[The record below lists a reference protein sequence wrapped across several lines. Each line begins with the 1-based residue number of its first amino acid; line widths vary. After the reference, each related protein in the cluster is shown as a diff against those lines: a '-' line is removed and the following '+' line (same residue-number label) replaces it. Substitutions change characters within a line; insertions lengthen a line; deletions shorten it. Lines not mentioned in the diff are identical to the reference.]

1 MTLEQSIREHPMTWK
16 DWVNALAVLVTL
28 AAVLVQG
35 GRLLE
40 QQAVANAKLAE
51 LNLRLH
57 TLNDQH
63 SSTQRDITAL
73 RGTDQLHDEQ
83 IKTLRKDV
91 DTVIESPR
99 ARR

>member
-1 MTLEQSIREHPMTWK
+1 MTLEQSVRENPMNWK
-16 DWVNALAVLVTL
+16 DWVNALALLITL

-40 QQAVANAKLAE
+40 SQAVANAKLAE

-57 TLNDQH
+57 TLSDQH
-63 SSTQRDITAL
+63 AGTQRDITQL
-73 RGTDQLHDEQ
+73 RGVDAVHDEQ
-83 IKTLRKDV
+83 IKHLRSDV
-91 DTVIESPR
+91 DTVKTR